1 MIALASGQAL
11 VTPELEHALKRHT
24 QWFGSYKASGEL
36 KKIQVWLL
44 VNDGQIE
51 FMTPGSSYKVKRVVR
66 NPKVVGYVG
75 SENGPA
81 IAGRAEIIRDRSE
94 VWRVYREYWKTHP
107 LMMALIG
114 LRVTIE
120 IVAGRRVVVRT
131 QPDEPNPLR

>member
-1 MIALASGQAL
+1 M
-11 VTPELEHALKRHT
+11 TPELEHALKRHT

-36 KKIQVWLL
+36 RKIQVWLL
-44 VNDGQIE
+44 VNDGKIE
-51 FMTPGSSYKVKRVVR
+51 FMTPGRSYKVKRVLR
-66 NPKVVGYVG
+66 NPKVVCYVG

-107 LMMALIG
+107 LAMALIG
-114 LRVTIE
+114 LRITIE
-120 IVAGRRVVVRT
+120 IVAGQRVVVRT

>member
-1 MIALASGQAL
+1 

-44 VNDGQIE
+44 VNDGRIE
-51 FMTPGSSYKVKRVVR
+51 FMTPGRSYKVKRVLR
-66 NPKVVGYVG
+66 NPKVVCYVG

-81 IAGRAEIIRDRSE
+81 IAGRAEIIRDRGE
-94 VWRVYREYWKTHP
+94 VWRVYRNYWKTHP
-107 LMMALIG
+107 LTMALIG
-114 LRVTIE
+114 MRITIE
-120 IVAGRRVVVRT
+120 IMAGLRVVVRT

>member
-1 MIALASGQAL
+1 MP
-11 VTPELEHALKRHT
+11 PELEHALKRHT

-36 KKIQVWLL
+36 RKIQVWLL
-44 VNDGQIE
+44 VNDGKIE
-51 FMTPGSSYKVKRVVR
+51 FMTPGRSYKVKRVLR
-66 NPKVVGYVG
+66 NPKVVCYVG